1 MAITSAEAE
10 VPHAAFTGP
19 GSLPAKLEGDGIMA
33 QRLDSAIGHSSILS
47 ASKADEPRSVVERTV
62 ETIEGLLGASGANL
76 LYAGYPYDP
85 FATDAPKS

>member
-1 MAITSAEAE
+1 
-10 VPHAAFTGP
+10 
-19 GSLPAKLEGDGIMA
+19 MA

-47 ASKADEPRSVVERTV
+47 VRFKADEPRSVVERTV

-76 LYAGYPYDP
+76 VYAGYPYDP